1 MTLPPEIA
9 VAPPDVQKHYLEVL
23 AMGYGERWALM
34 VSLQQAPRTAGTD
47 RTFMEGKYGNC
58 GFDDMPPHQATRII
72 REAKAAGVDIK
83 GKFYMS
89 GLADKRGHC
98 DPEAWVDSTAD
109 IKRVAKKRNLSVKGI
124 VNIEAH
130 EEAPVRHDLNPK
142 IAKEL
147 AKKEIAKNP
156 KLSMAE
162 ARAVVKEK
170 YTPRWKKKKS

>member
-1 MTLPPEIA
+1 MLPPDIA
-9 VAPPDVQKHYLEVL
+9 AASKDVQSHYLKMIAAGQAPRFAEMC
-23 AMGYGERWALM
+23 A
-34 VSLQQAPRTAGTD
+34 LQQAPRTAGTD

-124 VNIEAH
+124 VNIEGH
-130 EEAPVRHDLNPK
+130 EEAPKQNDLNPR